1 MIDLLA
7 SEAEQQI
14 IDSVAGFLA
23 EKLPVT
29 RLRPG
34 SDGERRMEAGL
45 SAEHWRDMA
54 RLSHGDPAT
63 LELHTGGWSG
73 NEDIID
79 KLSDTLFWMICWE
92 STRRGGHYYFE
103 IPKYLQ
109 GGE

>member
-1 MIDLLA
+1 MGGLECVREDEYPDDAELDKIKSWPTEDIMGLVYHTMDLW
-7 SEAEQQI
+7 
-14 IDSVAGFLA
+14 
-23 EKLPVT
+23 
-29 RLRPG
+29 
-34 SDGERRMEAGL
+34 
-45 SAEHWRDMA
+45 HWRDMA